1 MGWTKGGVQ
10 GQGVGGQGQGALG
23 KQKQKI
29 KELSRVHHYYIPS
42 AFGRTCKYDGLLN
55 SFSFIVITIQAHE
68 AFAQQHAGNITSWLS
83 PGVLRQWQNLRRFGR
98 YGNT

>member
-1 MGWTKGGVQ
+1 MGWTRVAFKDRGWRSGT
-10 GQGVGGQGQGALG
+10 GALE

-29 KELSRVHHYYIPS
+29 KELSR
-42 AFGRTCKYDGLLN
+42 
-55 SFSFIVITIQAHE
+55 VITIQAHE

-98 YGNT
+98 YGWHSGRLCLGRAATKRHPSKT